1 MYLDIIS
8 ISHISYCINHLH
20 FALHSTV
27 IINRYC
33 FPSHPVQRLKARKA
47 SMAELQ
53 SIHSENHVRLYAR
66 PTQRKPGVEKKDSGR
81 AFIQLSCG
89 GMGVDRDTYWNEQ
102 HTSNTARMVWERELL
117 HYVCTLYMYL
127 NCHLWFRELDG
138 MGMGFIATCV
148 LC

>member
-1 MYLDIIS
+1 MSQFKSNSGPIHETFEIVS
-8 ISHISYCINHLH
+8 IKINKIFRNIYNHAH
-20 FALHSTV
+20 THT
-27 IINRYC
+27 
-33 FPSHPVQRLKARKA
+33 QRLKARKA

-102 HTSNTARMVWERELL
+102 HTSNTARMVWE
-117 HYVCTLYMYL
+117 
-127 NCHLWFRELDG
+127 WK
-138 MGMGFIATCV
+138 
-148 LC
+148 

>member
-1 MYLDIIS
+1 MYLHVYVHVRLYENIS
-8 ISHISYCINHLH
+8 FI
-20 FALHSTV
+20 
-27 IINRYC
+27 
-33 FPSHPVQRLKARKA
+33 QRLKARKA

-102 HTSNTARMVWERELL
+102 HTSNTARMVWEWN
-117 HYVCTLYMYL
+117 YC
-127 NCHLWFRELDG
+127 
-138 MGMGFIATCV
+138 IARNIGGN
-148 LC
+148 